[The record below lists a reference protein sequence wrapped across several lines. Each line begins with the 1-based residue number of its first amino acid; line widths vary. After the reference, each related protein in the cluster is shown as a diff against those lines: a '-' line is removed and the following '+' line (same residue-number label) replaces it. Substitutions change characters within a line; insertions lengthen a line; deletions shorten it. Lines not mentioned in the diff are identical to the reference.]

1 MGLSGVCNVVKV
13 IFETHKGVK
22 REVEAEVGRS
32 VMEAAIGSMVNG
44 ILGDCGGSCSCATC
58 HVYVDPAWFSR
69 LEPRTVTETELL
81 DMAIDP
87 NETSRLS
94 CQIKLTPE
102 LDGLHVRLPVSQI

>member
-1 MGLSGVCNVVKV
+1 MGRSGVSDVVKV
-13 IFETHKGVK
+13 IFETHKGVV
-22 REVEAEVGRS
+22 REVDAEAGRS
-32 VMEAAIGSMVNG
+32 VMEAAIGNMVNG

-58 HVYVDPAWFSR
+58 HVYVDPTWFTR
-69 LEPRTVTETELL
+69 LEPATATETELL